1 MNDSDDIRMNP
12 APQPPKPSRNDPL
25 PFDDSDDKIHAPSGS
40 ASKYK
45 PLHLGASST
54 ETPSE
59 KREIKLPTSRSKISV
74 EQVSSSDDPNHI
86 TGIKTFYTK
95 LHAGGIDYIDEVI
108 NKWLKA
114 NPDVRIKRTN
124 TVTGEVQGK
133 KTEPNIIV
141 TVWY

>member
-1 MNDSDDIRMNP
+1 MNDSDDIRIDP
-12 APQPPKPSRNDPL
+12 TPQPPKPSRNDPL
-25 PFDDSDDKIHAPSGS
+25 PFDDSDDKPTSAP
-40 ASKYK
+40 KYK
-45 PLHLGASST
+45 PLHPGSSYAQA
-54 ETPSE
+54 PSQ
-59 KREIKLPTSRSKISV
+59 KREIKLPTHRAEKSV
-74 EQVSSSDDPNHI
+74 EKLSSCDHI

-95 LHAGGIDYIDEVI
+95 LHAGGIDYIDEVV

-114 NPDVRIKRTN
+114 NPDVRIKMTN

>member
-1 MNDSDDIRMNP
+1 MNDSDDIRINP
-12 APQPPKPSRNDPL
+12 APEPQKPARNAPL

-40 ASKYK
+40 ETKYK
-45 PLHLGASST
+45 PLNLGAGSA
-54 ETPSE
+54 ETPGK
-59 KREIKLPTSRSKISV
+59 KREIKLPTSRTKEYV

-114 NPDVRIKRTN
+114 NPNVRIKRTN